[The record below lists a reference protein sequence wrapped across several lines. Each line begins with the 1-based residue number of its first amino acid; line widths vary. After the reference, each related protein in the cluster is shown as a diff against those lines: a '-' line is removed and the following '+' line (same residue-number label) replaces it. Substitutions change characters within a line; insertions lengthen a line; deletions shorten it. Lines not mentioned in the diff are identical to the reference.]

1 MSNTEKRIEALEARR
16 APGQAALVVIYQF
29 GEQPAGEPGRA
40 AVFLPDNHRQQ
51 EATDDRD

>member
-1 MSNTEKRIEALEARR
+1 MSTEKRIEALEAARR
-16 APGQAALVVIYQF
+16 APDQAALVVIYQL